1 MTRMHLIV
9 GGLNR
14 ESLAELPHLAR
25 LMARGRSGTS
35 PVDAGISAT
44 LARLFGV
51 EQRDLAAI
59 ALAAEDADPGADCW
73 FHADPVHLLAGM
85 HSLTLFDG
93 RQFQIQ
99 DDESAALLATLNRHF
114 DGEIEFLAPHP
125 ARWYARFKRTP
136 EVDMPPLDQVAGSV
150 VSPGLIAGPD
160 AQELQRT
167 STEIQMLLYTHPV
180 NEAREE
186 RNEATVNGLWFWGG
200 GRYRQPAPQF
210 DQVMADDFHARALAE
225 AASIRSMPLPAGL
238 DRLPE
243 GRTLAVLDRR
253 HVEQHDEDWFAPI
266 LRGLQRGRLDEV
278 ELTLAGHPATRH
290 GIDRW
295 RSLRFWLNR

>member
-1 MTRMHLIV
+1 MHLLV
-9 GGLNR
+9 GGLNC
-14 ESLAELPHLAR
+14 ESLADLPHLAR
-25 LMARGRSGTS
+25 LSARGRSGPVEAGTS
-35 PVDAGISAT
+35 AA

-51 EQRDLAAI
+51 DIGDLAAI
-59 ALAAEDADPGADCW
+59 ALAAEGADPGADTW

-93 RQFQIQ
+93 RQFDIQ
-99 DDESAALLATLNRHF
+99 ADESAALLATLNRHF
-114 DGEIEFLAPHP
+114 AGEIEFLAPHP

-136 EVDMPPLDQVAGSV
+136 EVDMAPLDQVAGSV
-150 VSPGLIAGPD
+150 VSPDLIAGPD
-160 AQELQRT
+160 APELQRT

-200 GRYRQPAPQF
+200 GRYRQPAAQF
-210 DQVMADDFHARALAE
+210 DQVMADDFHTRALA
-225 AASIRSMPLPAGL
+225 AAAGIRSMPLPARL
-238 DRLPE
+238 DRLPD

-253 HVEQHDEDWFAPI
+253 HAEQHDEDWFAP
-266 LRGLQRGRLDEV
+266 LLHGLQKGHAEAV
-278 ELTLAGHPATRH
+278 ELTLTGRPATRH
-290 GIDRW
+290 VIDRW